1 MRTQGDYIP
10 FLFYRIKLRLTS
22 FLFYRIKLKSFF
34 NLCLHGSVIIRR
46 TNKMSQGFLGVYQRG
61 LYGKSRFVW
70 NQDSLGIIIRGLFQ
84 FHRSGR
90 RLPLHL
96 IAPHLRGLI
105 REYVKGV
112 VWESNGYS
120 NWAEDHFER
129 ICARWVRLPSL
140 RAVLLKLQEFSV
152 FAHLV
157 NSTAASYRSLHDDGL
172 MPSMFY
178 RAMTLELSRMGSS
191 HPCCTSFLL
200 PAVPRPSPQPVFG
213 YCFTCG
219 CGLSDKIDFNFIP
232 RCCCLDPDA
241 GGSVSVCS
249 LCFDYYADDL

>member
-1 MRTQGDYIP
+1 M
-10 FLFYRIKLRLTS
+10 FFFTS
-22 FLFYRIKLKSFF
+22 NDTLIKLKCFF
-34 NLCLHGSVIIRR
+34 NFIVIHSVSVIQIQ
-46 TNKMSQGFLGVYQRG
+46 MSLSFLGAYKRG
-61 LYGKSRFVW
+61 LRGSSRFVW

-105 REYVKGV
+105 REYVKDV
-112 VWESNGYS
+112 VCKSNGYS
-120 NWAEDHFER
+120 NWAEDQFDLV
-129 ICARWVRLPSL
+129 CDRWVRLPSL

-152 FAHLV
+152 FIYLV
-157 NSTAASYRSLHDDGL
+157 STTAASYRSLCDDGV
-172 MPSMFY
+172 MSVMFY
-178 RAMTLELSRMGSS
+178 RAMMCELSRMASS
-191 HPCCTSFLL
+191 HPGCTSYLL
-200 PAVPRPSPQPVFG
+200 AAVPRVSTEAVFG

-219 CGLSDKIDFNFIP
+219 VGLSDKIDFNFIP

-249 LCFDYYADDL
+249 SCFDTYVDDDD